1 MTVAG
6 QDKGSPMAKPSKDPA
21 RLFGRT
27 IKPGDFAQV
36 DLKISETVSH
46 QPARI
51 PVMVLRG
58 QRPGPVLS
66 VVSALHGNEINGVAI
81 VRKLLET
88 LDGRLERGTLIAVP
102 VANRF
107 GFDSNDRYLPD
118 RRDLNRHFP
127 GEAKG
132 NMAHRIAH
140 QLFTKVVLV
149 ADGAIDLHTAADGNT
164 NLCHIRGDA
173 DIPAVK
179 DLMRATGLPILVHGE
194 GPKGSLRRAAT
205 EAKVPSILFEAGE
218 PSRFQRHV
226 VDIGHHAVLRL
237 LSHLGMTD
245 ASFTRPTFQA
255 LVRKSEWIRV
265 DHGGILD
272 LRVEPGDL
280 VAKGEEIGAIYDPYG
295 RHVDHIESDR
305 SGVVLGIATDPLA
318 NPGNAVV
325 HIGEMERTLQ
335 RAKDY
340 VKAGGDLG
348 HVRWKPQPDEVRKAA
363 PGPV

>member
-1 MTVAG
+1 MTEA
-6 QDKGSPMAKPSKDPA
+6 SAPA
-21 RLFGRT
+21 RRAVDRLLGRT
-27 IKPGDFAQV
+27 IRPGESAQV
-36 DLKISETVSH
+36 DLKVSETVTH

-51 PVMVLRG
+51 PVTVLRG
-58 QRPGPVLS
+58 EEPGPTLY

-88 LDGRLERGTLIAVP
+88 LDGHLDRGTLVAVP

-127 GEAKG
+127 GDAKG

-140 QLFTKVVLV
+140 QLFTKVVRH
-149 ADGAIDLHTAADGNT
+149 ADCGIDLHTAADGNT

-173 DIPAVK
+173 DRAPVK
-179 DLMRATGLPILVHGE
+179 QLMRATGLPVLVHGE

-205 EAKVPSILFEAGE
+205 EARVPTILFEAGE
-218 PSRFQRHV
+218 PGRFQRHV

-237 LSHLGMTD
+237 LAYMGMTS
-245 ASFTRPTFQA
+245 ARFQRPSFQA
-255 LVRKSEWIRV
+255 LVRKTAWVRV
-265 DHGGILD
+265 DHGGILE

-280 VAKGEEIGAIYDPYG
+280 VAKGERIGTIYDPYG
-295 RHVDHIESDR
+295 RHVDHIEADR
-305 SGVVLGIATDPLA
+305 SGVVLGTATDPLA

-325 HIGEMERTLQ
+325 HLGEMQRTLQ

-348 HVRWKPQPDEVRKAA
+348 HVRWKAQP
-363 PGPV
+363 G